1 MSEKKKEKAAE
12 KAPAEKAPKAPKA
25 HIQMDT
31 QYLGRLTVT
40 LLTICVVV
48 ALLLG
53 SVNALTAP
61 IIEAAKWEKTMAAM
75 GEVLAADTYEPLE
88 AEGLPKG
95 VTAVYRA
102 VTGGE
107 TAGYTVEVSSNG
119 FGGAIQMVVGVDPQ
133 QYVTGVSIVD
143 HSETSNVGT
152 KVVDSPE
159 VLSQFVG
166 LTYQITVNSGDN
178 RFDAVSGATVSSK
191 AVTAGVNAAL
201 EAVALVI
208 PQG

>member
-1 MSEKKKEKAAE
+1 MSGKKKEKTAETAPVE
-12 KAPAEKAPKAPKA
+12 KASKP
-25 HIQMDT
+25 HVQMDT
-31 QYLGRLTVT
+31 SYLARLTVT

-53 SVNALTAP
+53 SVNAITAP

-75 GEVLAADTYEPLE
+75 GEVLAADTYEPVEL
-88 AEGLPKG
+88 AEETLPTG

-102 VTGGE
+102 VSGGE
-107 TAGYTVEVSSNG
+107 TVGYTVEVSPNG
-119 FGGAIQMVVGVDPQ
+119 FGGAIQMVVGMDPQ
-133 QYVTGVSIVD
+133 RYITGVSIID

-152 KVVDSPE
+152 KVVESEE
-159 VLSQFVG
+159 VLSQFTG

-208 PQG
+208 PLG